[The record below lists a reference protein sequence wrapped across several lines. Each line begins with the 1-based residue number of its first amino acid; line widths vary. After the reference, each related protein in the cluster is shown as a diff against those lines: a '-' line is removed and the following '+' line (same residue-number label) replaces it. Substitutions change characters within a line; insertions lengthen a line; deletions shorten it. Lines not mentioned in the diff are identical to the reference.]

1 MTRSTS
7 APMRSILFTNSKV
20 GTRSRCRARIR
31 IRVCGWTPSTAE
43 STSTAPSSTPRAR
56 STSAMKSGCPGVS
69 TTLTVVPSSGNDT
82 TAALIV
88 MPRRRSRARLSVRVV
103 PESTD
108 PGSSMTP
115 ARCRSRSV
123 RVVLP
128 ASTWARMPTL
138 SERTGGGTRDPFEV
152 AEQGGSVRCS
162 HLGASW
168 DHVAGPSGRRHGT
181 TYRRC
186 GSTGLTRRR
195 VRDMQARRRDQGLPL
210 AGQGTTLE
218 LFFDLVFVFTITQLT
233 ASELEGGWGVT
244 ARTALLLL
252 LLWWMYGGYAW
263 LTNAAPPVTPRR
275 RSLLVLGMI
284 GFFVTALAIPHAY
297 GADRVV
303 FACGYL
309 FVVAVHAGMYVTEA
323 ARITRGMVVQLLGWN
338 ILGAVLG
345 LVGALFFED
354 VLAWWWL
361 ASFVVAVVVPRFVSI
376 SSLNQVE
383 PDGGPS
389 FELVPGHFVER
400 PGLMLLIA
408 LGGAGL
414 AADGGPSF
422 ELVPGHFVE
431 RHGLMLLIALG
442 ESVLA
447 IGVGLGT
454 GVESIGADRIVFAA
468 VSLLLAAT
476 LYWAYFGTGEDDRA
490 EAALRAM
497 SPEQAQAAA
506 LASYGYAFWVVLFG
520 IVLAAAGLHHALVH
534 PTEAL
539 SWEYAGQLCGGVG
552 LFWVGLGL
560 FRMALHLPGAGS
572 RVAGGLALGALVVV
586 GAGVSGLSALVCLLL
601 GSAALVLWEGR
612 QSPESAEA
620 GA

>member
-1 MTRSTS
+1 MQ
-7 APMRSILFTNSKV
+7 A
-20 GTRSRCRARIR
+20 
-31 IRVCGWTPSTAE
+31 
-43 STSTAPSSTPRAR
+43 
-56 STSAMKSGCPGVS
+56 
-69 TTLTVVPSSGNDT
+69 
-82 TAALIV
+82 
-88 MPRRRSRARLSVRVV
+88 
-103 PESTD
+103 
-108 PGSSMTP
+108 
-115 ARCRSRSV
+115 RSRSAT
-123 RVVLP
+123 LP
-128 ASTWARMPTL
+128 
-138 SERTGGGTRDPFEV
+138 
-152 AEQGGSVRCS
+152 
-162 HLGASW
+162 
-168 DHVAGPSGRRHGT
+168 VAGQVTS
-181 TYRRC
+181 
-186 GSTGLTRRR
+186 
-195 VRDMQARRRDQGLPL
+195 
-210 AGQGTTLE
+210 LE

-233 ASELEGGWGVT
+233 ATELAGGWGVT
-244 ARTALLLL
+244 GRSALLLL
-252 LLWWMYGGYAW
+252 ILWWMYGGDAG
-263 LTNAAPPVTPRR
+263 LTNAAPPVTARR
-275 RSLLVLGMI
+275 QALLVLGMI
-284 GFFVTALAIPHAY
+284 GNFVTALAIPHAY

-309 FVVAVHAGMYVTEA
+309 LVVVVHAGMYVTEA

-338 ILGAVLG
+338 VLGALLG
-345 LVGALFFED
+345 LVGALFFVD

-361 ASFVVAVVVPRFVSI
+361 GAFVIAVVVPRFVSI

-383 PDGGPS
+383 P
-389 FELVPGHFVER
+389 
-400 PGLMLLIA
+400 
-408 LGGAGL
+408 
-414 AADGGPSF
+414 DGGPSF

-490 EAALRAM
+490 EGALRAM

-539 SWEYAGQLCGGVG
+539 SWEYAGQLCAGVG

-572 RVAGGLALGALVVV
+572 RVAGGLALSALVVV

-612 QSPESAEA
+612 QSPEPAEA